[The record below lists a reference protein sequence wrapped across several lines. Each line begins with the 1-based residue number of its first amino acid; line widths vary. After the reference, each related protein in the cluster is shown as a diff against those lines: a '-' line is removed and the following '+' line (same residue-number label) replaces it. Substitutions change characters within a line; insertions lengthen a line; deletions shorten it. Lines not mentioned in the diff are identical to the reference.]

1 MARSSAVG
9 TKTWPPPG
17 SDRALSQEDVMLQRH
32 VRFTPLSGFFTVALL
47 LALPSAGRAQPF
59 GPQKPITIEV
69 ISPKLGVLNPI
80 LPSSL
85 LPRET
90 TGGWP
95 LTIRLTSNNELG
107 VGTRAIPPV
116 FPVEAVTGFLI
127 HEDPDSCPSFSLV
140 ILSPGPCFDAPVDET
155 FLEFTNDTDQVGVP
169 DGQGNHF
176 RRIALTDSLGGGQPS
191 MLVFDP
197 QTGTNSSLRGYGP
210 RTSALNSTDT
220 LVQRCVNR
228 FGIGNAACSSDAD
241 CTGPTGPTCETVPLE
256 FDGKGWGAD
265 DDLPGLVLLANTGP
279 SLVLDQNFD
288 FPAGPKQTRNSAG
301 FLTSVAW
308 ELNDSTKHSNV
319 VAHMNVPDRLF
330 QPVVQFDSC
339 VGAPPTVPNGP
350 CGSPNLFRV
359 DGGPETADISQL
371 PNRVTTIRIFV
382 VNGTAPSILSDLD
395 GNGVVDSK
403 DAVLAGYTLISKE
416 TTVRL
421 RTFSQDE
428 VPGFLV
434 DLGDDN
440 GLVPPP
446 PLPAGGGKITQVP
459 R

>member
-1 MARSSAVG
+1 M
-9 TKTWPPPG
+9 
-17 SDRALSQEDVMLQRH
+17 SQCH
-32 VRFTPLSGFFTVALL
+32 FRFTPPSGFFTVALL
-47 LALPSAGRAQPF
+47 LALPSAGRAQLFEPE
-59 GPQKPITIEV
+59 KPITIEV

-95 LTIRLTSNNELG
+95 LAIRLTSNNELG
-107 VGTRAIPPV
+107 VGTRAAPPV
-116 FPVEAVTGFLI
+116 FPEEADTGFLI
-127 HEDPDSCPSFSLV
+127 HEDPDGCPSFSLV
-140 ILSPGPCFDAPVDET
+140 ILNAGPCFDAPIDET
-155 FLEFTNDTDQVGVP
+155 FLEFTNDTDHVGVA

-176 RRIALTDSLGGGQPS
+176 RRIALTDSLGGGQPE

-197 QTGTNSSLRGYGP
+197 PTGTNSHPQSYGP
-210 RTSALNSTDT
+210 PTSAFNVADT

-228 FGIGNAACSSDAD
+228 FGITNTACSSDAD
-241 CTGPTGPTCETVPLE
+241 CTGPTGPTCETVPSE

-279 SLVLDQNFD
+279 SLVLDQSFD
-288 FPAGPKQTRNSAG
+288 FPAGPKQIRNSAG

-308 ELNDSTKHSNV
+308 EMNDSTKHSNV
-319 VAHMNVPDRLF
+319 VAHMNVADRLF

-339 VGAPPTVPNGP
+339 VGTPPTTPTGP

-359 DGGPETADISQL
+359 DGGPETANISQL
-371 PNRVTTIRIFV
+371 PNRVTTVRIFV

-416 TTVRL
+416 TTVRF

-428 VPGFLV
+428 IPGFLV
-434 DLGDDN
+434 DLGDHN

-446 PLPAGGGKITQVP
+446 PLPAGGGKITEVP